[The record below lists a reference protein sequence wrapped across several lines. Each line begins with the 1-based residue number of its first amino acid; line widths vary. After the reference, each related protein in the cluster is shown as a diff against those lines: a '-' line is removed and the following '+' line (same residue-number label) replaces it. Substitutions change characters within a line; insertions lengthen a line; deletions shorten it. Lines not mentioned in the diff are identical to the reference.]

1 MTRKNKNILFV
12 SYMFLDSHL
21 CKQSRFSILKSLSK
35 KGNKTFLYAAHI
47 NKKNIVKTNIFH
59 QTSISLPG
67 IQLINF
73 ITYQV
78 KSFFIIPKIIFNNN
92 IDVVICDI
100 NSTPSI
106 IPLLILKKF
115 KLIKTTFILD
125 FRSNILHSRKN
136 VIQNIL
142 KGIYLRIMIN
152 ISFFLYEKFTFI
164 TFSFKSHI
172 EKKFNITYKN
182 FTVWSS
188 GVDKKFLTKTEKIEN
203 QKFTIIH
210 HGSLEKGRGIMRL
223 IESMSLLNK
232 ELNNKVVLKI
242 AGVGSLDK
250 KISELSK
257 NSKYK
262 LKFYG
267 EINHADIIAFIDMG
281 DIGIVP
287 FDNSIAN
294 KTSSPLKVVEYVARN
309 RTILATKLKN
319 FENNFS
325 NYSSIYY
332 MNNNSSKDI
341 ARAIENIINNYDNI
355 KKNNLG
361 DGQMLIRKKYT
372 WDAQAKKIIK
382 FINE

>member
-1 MTRKNKNILFV
+1 MAIKNKNILFV

-35 KGNKTFLYAAHI
+35 KGNKTFLFAAHI
-47 NKKNIVKTNIFH
+47 NKKNITKTTIFH

-67 IQLINF
+67 IQLVNF
-73 ITYQV
+73 ITYQM
-78 KSFFIIPKIIFNNN
+78 KSLFIIPNIIFNKN

-115 KLIKTTFILD
+115 NLIETTFILD

-136 VIQNIL
+136 VIQNIF
-142 KGIYLRIMIN
+142 KDIYLRIMIN
-152 ISFFLYEKFTFI
+152 ISFILYEKFTFI

-172 EKKFNITYKN
+172 EKKFNIKYKN

-188 GVDKKFLTKTEKIEN
+188 GVDKKFLTETKKVEN

-223 IESMSLLNK
+223 IDSMPLLKN
-232 ELNNKVVLKI
+232 ELSSKVVLKI
-242 AGVGSLDK
+242 AGVGSLAK
-250 KISELSK
+250 QISELSK
-257 NSKYK
+257 NSEYN

-267 EINHADIIAFIDMG
+267 EIKHEDIIAFIDIG
-281 DIGIVP
+281 DMGIVP

-294 KTSSPLKVVEYVARN
+294 RTSSPLKVVEYVARN
-309 RTILATKLKN
+309 KIILATKLKN

-332 MNNNSSKDI
+332 MKSNSSQDI
-341 ARAIENIINNYDNI
+341 ASAIENIISNYDKI

-361 DGQMLIRKKYT
+361 DGQILIRQKYT
-372 WDAQAKKIIK
+372 WDVQAEKIIK
-382 FINE
+382 FIHD

>member
-1 MTRKNKNILFV
+1 MAIKNKNILFV

-35 KGNKTFLYAAHI
+35 KGNKTFLFAAHI
-47 NKKNIVKTNIFH
+47 NKKNITKTNIFH

-67 IQLINF
+67 VQLINF
-73 ITYQV
+73 ITYQI
-78 KSFFIIPKIIFNNN
+78 KSLFIIPKIILNKN

-115 KLIKTTFILD
+115 NLINTKFILD
-125 FRSNILHSRKN
+125 FRSNILHLRKN
-136 VIQNIL
+136 VIQNIF
-142 KGIYLRIMIN
+142 KSIYLQIMIN
-152 ISFFLYEKFTFI
+152 ISFILYEKFTFI

-172 EKKFNITYKN
+172 EKKFNVEYKN
-182 FTVWSS
+182 FIVWSS
-188 GVDKKFLTKTEKIEN
+188 GVDEKFLTKTKEVEN

-210 HGSLEKGRGIMRL
+210 HGSLERGRGIMRL
-223 IESMSLLNK
+223 IESMSLIKN
-232 ELNNKVVLKI
+232 EVSSKVVLKI
-242 AGVGSLDK
+242 AGVGSLEK
-250 KISELSK
+250 QIYELSK
-257 NSKYK
+257 NSKYN

-267 EINHADIIAFIDMG
+267 EINHEDIISFIDIG
-281 DIGIVP
+281 DICIVP

-309 RTILATKLKN
+309 KIILATQLKN

-325 NYSSIYY
+325 TYSSIYY
-332 MNNNSSKDI
+332 MKSNSPKEMAKS
-341 ARAIENIINNYDNI
+341 IEKIISNYDKI

-361 DGQMLIRKKYT
+361 DGQMLIRQKYT
-372 WDAQAKKIIK
+372 WDVQAEKIIK
-382 FINE
+382 FIHE